1 MSIEHSPAREIV
13 RERQVSRLTGKS
25 RTTLW
30 RDVRAGVFPAPVAI
44 GPTSK
49 GWFLDE
55 VVQWQERLAR
65 ITYSVSDDP
74 E

>member
-1 MSIEHSPAREIV
+1 MSIEQSPARQIV
-13 RERQVSRLTGKS
+13 REREVSRLTGKS

-30 RDVRAGVFPAPVAI
+30 RDVRAGLFPAPVVI
-44 GPTSK
+44 GPNSK
-49 GWFLDE
+49 GYFLDE

-65 ITYSVSDDP
+65 ITYGVSDDP